1 MDKDVDSIDGTIEA
15 IPIANVANKEAQI
28 RILIDRV
35 FLPHL
40 ELLQFVSAEDDKF
53 PGPKVM
59 ENVMSES
66 FSERARP
73 PSDQNRRL
81 RPINRLCRHALLCLQ
96 IEGPTGTPKASESHP
111 KFA

>member
-1 MDKDVDSIDGTIEA
+1 MDKDVDSVDGTIEA
-15 IPIANVANKEAQI
+15 IPIANVSNKEAQI

-35 FLPHL
+35 LLAHL
-40 ELLQFVSAEDDKF
+40 ELLQLVSAEDDKL

-59 ENVMSES
+59 ENVMSEG

-73 PSDQNRRL
+73 PGDQNRRL

-96 IEGPTGTPKASESHP
+96 IVAPAGTP
-111 KFA
+111 